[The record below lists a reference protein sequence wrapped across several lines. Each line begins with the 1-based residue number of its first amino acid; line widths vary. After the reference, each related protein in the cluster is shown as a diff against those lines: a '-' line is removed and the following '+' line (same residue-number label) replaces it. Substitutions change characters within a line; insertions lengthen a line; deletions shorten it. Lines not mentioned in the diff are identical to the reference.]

1 MFHVKHYIA
10 TKGSTMDYKTATNII
25 QERKQEANERDNLER
40 AACPVYRLYTLTP
53 FTVPGKLLEKDF
65 A

>member
-1 MFHVKHYIA
+1 
-10 TKGSTMDYKTATNII
+10 MDYKTATNII
-25 QERKQEANERDNLER
+25 QERKQEADERNNLER